1 MHIDMISNDA
11 DKPVVLAVA
20 SFGGHLVQLMRM
32 MRPVSDA
39 CRLVYVS
46 TAEEGRPEGEH
57 NFYLVQDFSRT
68 NFCRAFGQIK
78 RLFAIMRR
86 EKPDMIIS
94 TGAAPGLIGL
104 LVGRLMGIH
113 TIWIDSVANADR
125 LSLCGRIAVHIA
137 DRTLTQ
143 WPHLAAKKVEYH
155 GNVL

>member
-11 DKPVVLAVA
+11 DKPGGVGCGFF
-20 SFGGHLVQLMRM
+20 FGGHLVQLMRM

-94 TGAAPGLIGL
+94 TGAAPGLMGL

-125 LSLCGRIAVHIA
+125 LSLCGRDCSAHSRQDVDPVA
-137 DRTLTQ
+137 M
-143 WPHLAAKKVEYH
+143 HLAAKESGVSW
-155 GNVL
+155 

>member
-1 MHIDMISNDA
+1 
-11 DKPVVLAVA
+11 
-20 SFGGHLVQLMRM
+20 
-32 MRPVSDA
+32 
-39 CRLVYVS
+39 
-46 TAEEGRPEGEH
+46 
-57 NFYLVQDFSRT
+57 
-68 NFCRAFGQIK
+68 
-78 RLFAIMRR
+78 MRR